1 VDAALLIAMGE
12 RNRMR
17 IVELLNAAPRSVGE
31 IAGRLELRQPQ
42 VSKHLRMLERAGL
55 VKMHPLGQRRI
66 YALRRERFAEL
77 RHWVDALAAAPSSS
91 EIALEQYGSAI
102 RAETMAARGGRDFGR
117 GRVFSFERELGAP
130 PRQVWAYW
138 TTGRLVR
145 RWWSPEHFEVV
156 RARLQPVAGGR
167 IEIVMQEGDGT
178 RHASRGHFAEL
189 QPPKRLLFELAPIGP
204 DGAPLL
210 AAVHALRLAGR
221 RDRTRLSLRIRVTN
235 ASPAAVPALAGM
247 ELGWKQLLDK
257 LAKELGG
264 PNRRPLTAAR
274 D

>member
-1 VDAALLIAMGE
+1 MGE

-31 IAGRLELRQPQ
+31 IADRLELRQPQ
-42 VSKHLRMLERAGL
+42 VSKHLQMLERAGL
-55 VKMHPLGQRRI
+55 VTMHPLGQRRI

-77 RHWVDALAAAPSSS
+77 RRWVDALAAAPSSS
-91 EIALEQYGSAI
+91 ETALEQYASAI
-102 RAETMAARGGRDFGR
+102 KAEAAAARRKRDFGR
-117 GRVFSFERELGAP
+117 GRVFSFEREVAAS
-130 PRQVWAYW
+130 PRQIWAYW

-178 RHASRGHFAEL
+178 RYATRGHFAEL
-189 QPPKRLLFELAPIGP
+189 QPPRRLGFELAAIGA

-210 AAVHALRLAGR
+210 CAVYVLTLAGR

-247 ELGWKQLLDK
+247 ELGWNQLLDQLTK
-257 LAKELGG
+257 AVVKGS
-264 PNRRPLTAAR
+264 RQVSRHRPSQ
-274 D
+274 